1 MIKVVQYGCGKM
13 SKYTMRYVMEN
24 GYELVGAIDINP
36 AVIGKDVSEVIEC
49 DNVGV
54 KISPVSEAENLL
66 KEVKPDICIITT
78 MSLMNDVKDA
88 LLLCARLGINA
99 ITTCE
104 EAFYPF
110 NSSPVLT
117 EKIDKL
123 AKENNCTITGSGYQD
138 AFWGNLIS
146 TLAGTTHKITKIKG
160 SSSYNVED
168 YGIALA
174 KAHGAGLT
182 LDEFETEVASADN
195 ISEEER
201 QKIIE
206 VRNLKVL
213 QKQVDAISKG
223 FEKEKVVEFKN
234 EYNQFKKDS
243 WRLTIKD
250 ELLKQMEIYSKY
262 QKGVANENNFYI
274 NTMANFAEVE
284 KPGREPD
291 YISYNRNFEISSMYW
306 YTKEGVIRGSDHW
319 GKGVAS
325 CDWFLNNNVGKLVVG
340 ENRQY
345 GFCKWDE
352 FVEKTQILEL
362 EKDGK
367 KTEFLMTLEN
377 VIGKDKDTGDT
388 LVKNGDYIVSVD
400 RDGFCYTESTLDYVP
415 EKESI
420 SPEKIADLK
429 RKAIER
435 EKENQEEMRKIAL
448 RKEEE
453 RIAKEER
460 TKKLVRFRENADF
473 YISKLDEMI
482 GDDFKNF
489 LEKNKIGYETR
500 ISKKGNEII
509 IIPELN
515 NIQATLKEFESRND
529 LKREIA
535 RYLVLKNKL

>member
-54 KISPVSEAENLL
+54 KISSVSEAENLL

-201 QKIIE
+201 QELINKGEFLPSYMWNTNGWLCDKLGLHVTSQVQKCVPITHDEDIESSTLGMTVKAGQATGMSAVVTTQTEEGIVIESECIGKVYSKDDFDCNNWTVYGEPNTNLIIE
-206 VRNLKVL
+206 RPSTVELTCS
-213 QKQVDAISKG
+213 AIVNRIGDVIS
-223 FEKEKVVEFKN
+223 
-234 EYNQFKKDS
+234 
-243 WRLTIKD
+243 
-250 ELLKQMEIYSKY
+250 
-262 QKGVANENNFYI
+262 
-274 NTMANFAEVE
+274 AEA
-284 KPGREPD
+284 G
-291 YISYNRNFEISSMYW
+291 
-306 YTKEGVIRGSDHW
+306 
-319 GKGVAS
+319 
-325 CDWFLNNNVGKLVVG
+325 
-340 ENRQY
+340 
-345 GFCKWDE
+345 
-352 FVEKTQILEL
+352 
-362 EKDGK
+362 
-367 KTEFLMTLEN
+367 
-377 VIGKDKDTGDT
+377 
-388 LVKNGDYIVSVD
+388 
-400 RDGFCYTESTLDYVP
+400 YVP
-415 EKESI
+415 TSRMGE
-420 SPEKIADLK
+420 LK
-429 RKAIER
+429 YR
-435 EKENQEEMRKIAL
+435 
-448 RKEEE
+448 
-453 RIAKEER
+453 
-460 TKKLVRFRENADF
+460 
-473 YISKLDEMI
+473 
-482 GDDFKNF
+482 
-489 LEKNKIGYETR
+489 
-500 ISKKGNEII
+500 
-509 IIPELN
+509 
-515 NIQATLKEFESRND
+515 LK
-529 LKREIA
+529 
-535 RYLVLKNKL
+535 